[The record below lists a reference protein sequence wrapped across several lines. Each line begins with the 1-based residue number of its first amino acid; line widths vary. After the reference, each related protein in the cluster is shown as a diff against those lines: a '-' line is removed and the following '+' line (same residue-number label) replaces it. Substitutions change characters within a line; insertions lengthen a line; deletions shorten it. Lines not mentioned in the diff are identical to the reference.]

1 MAGVYFNLGRRKT
14 QVEFIKILRRA
25 ALSNANPHQMQK
37 FPHGFQNQALQ
48 ILSEHCKRF
57 FFFLILFIQ
66 TIRDQNR
73 PNPSLSC
80 PKFQTGMY
88 LG

>member
-57 FFFLILFIQ
+57 FFFFNFVHSDHQGSEQ
-66 TIRDQNR
+66 TQ
-73 PNPSLSC
+73 PLTLLP
-80 PKFQTGMY
+80 
-88 LG
+88 